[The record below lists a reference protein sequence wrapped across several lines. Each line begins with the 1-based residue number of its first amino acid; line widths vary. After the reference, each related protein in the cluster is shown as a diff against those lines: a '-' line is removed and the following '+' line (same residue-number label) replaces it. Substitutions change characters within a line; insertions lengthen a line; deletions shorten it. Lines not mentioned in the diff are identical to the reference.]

1 MKKLSHFL
9 LITVF
14 SSWMACNQAEKNES
28 EDHHMEHA
36 SEEVHHEG
44 HDHESSD
51 ALMLDKGK
59 KWMVDDPT
67 RMHVS
72 NMEKAIQDPAIEK
85 ADMQFYQSL
94 AGFLKE
100 NIGKLTADCSMT
112 GQSHDEL
119 HKWLYPFIESTKEF
133 SEAKNTEQ
141 ASASL
146 TKLKQSLAKFHEFFE

>member
-1 MKKLSHFL
+1 MKKLNYL
-9 LITVF
+9 LLLLAI
-14 SSWMACNQAEKNES
+14 SSWTACNQAQKNES
-28 EDHHMEHA
+28 GDQQMEHA
-36 SEEVHHEG
+36 SEADHHEG
-44 HDHESSD
+44 HDHEASD
-51 ALMLDKGK
+51 ALMLDNGK

-67 RMHVS
+67 RMHVA
-72 NMEKAIQDPAIEK
+72 NMEKAIQDPAAEK
-85 ADMQFYQSL
+85 ADMAFYQTL

-146 TKLKQSLAKFHEFFE
+146 TKLKQSLTEFHEFFE